1 MKYLILGGSSG
12 IGKTVAKHV
21 LKRSNEVI
29 IGGRSENKLKIATE
43 ELSKFGKSSF
53 LQLDLG
59 NIESVKNAVDNYIKI
74 HKSID
79 GLLINGPLPTLKPF
93 ASCKFDDW
101 QKATNEIILSSVIII
116 KKLLPLLNKGSSVV
130 FILSDTSKAA
140 GSGKSISVSLRLGL
154 SGLMKSLA
162 IEYAEKGIR
171 FNAVSPGPTNT
182 DRAKALFKKNAEK
195 KNLAFDEFKKEFIEN
210 LPSKRLVE
218 VDEIGEL
225 VCFLL
230 CNNSISLTGA
240 NVSCDGGLTSI
251 PL

>member
-12 IGKTVAKHV
+12 IGKSVAKHV
-21 LKRSNEVI
+21 LKKSNEVI
-29 IGGRSENKLKIATE
+29 ISGRSENKLKTTIE
-43 ELSKFGKSSF
+43 ELSKFGKLSS
-53 LQLDLG
+53 LQLDLS
-59 NIESVKNAVDNYIKI
+59 NIDSVSNAIDSYIKI

-79 GLLINGPLPTLKPF
+79 GLVINGPLPTLKPF
-93 ASCKFDDW
+93 ASCKFEDW

-116 KKLLPLLNKGSSVV
+116 KKLLPLLKKGSSVV

-182 DRAKALFKKNAEK
+182 DRAKALFKKNAEN
-195 KNLAFDEFKKEFIEN
+195 KNVTFDVYKKEFINN

-218 VDEIGEL
+218 ADEIGEI

-240 NVSCDGGLTSI
+240 NVSCDGALTSI